1 MAFIHIPNKT
11 NSKFSTT
18 VNIPKQYS
26 MKSIFTSNVFYKP
39 HTNTHVST
47 SVRHSRLIS
56 RKT

>member
-1 MAFIHIPNKT
+1 MPIIHTSNKT
-11 NSKFSTT
+11 NSKFFTT
-18 VNIPKQYS
+18 INIPKKYS

-47 SVRHSRLIS
+47 SVSNSRIIS